1 MKEAAL
7 SSAIGAPGVFI
18 FWRSDTAIREI
29 LVRNEKFT
37 KARRFPR
44 CEIAASEPFAPKG
57 ASCSGFTG
65 ELWEPETT
73 IFQRLPWS
81 VGSEEKI
88 IACPSVVHAGYS
100 ASRFSISMRLG
111 SPTGLER
118 PETVNK

>member
-29 LVRNEKFT
+29 LFRNEKFT

-44 CEIAASEPFAPKG
+44 CEIAASEAFAPRD
-57 ASCSGFTG
+57 ASCSGFTE
-65 ELWEPETT
+65 ELEEPEIR
-73 IFQRLPWS
+73 IFQRPCCASLA
-81 VGSEEKI
+81 EEKI
-88 IACPSVVHAGYS
+88 IACPSVVHAGFS

-111 SPTGLER
+111 
-118 PETVNK
+118 